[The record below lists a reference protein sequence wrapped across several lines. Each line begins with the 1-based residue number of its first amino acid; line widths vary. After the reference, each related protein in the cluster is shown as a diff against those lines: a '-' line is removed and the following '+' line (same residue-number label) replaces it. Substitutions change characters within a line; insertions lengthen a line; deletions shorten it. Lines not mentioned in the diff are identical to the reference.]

1 MADDRKD
8 GHSGRSG
15 KPPSDDKPAGKAQN
29 KSGRKSGSKTGGKSG
44 GEGRAETGLKVKVKT
59 ARGRTASS
67 VRWLQ
72 RQLNDPYVV
81 RARKEGWRSRAA
93 FKLLEIDEKY
103 HLLKHGF
110 RVVDLGAAPGGWCQV
125 AARAVGSLATN
136 PLVVGIDYLEMDSL
150 PGVKLFL
157 KDFLDEDAPAALMEA
172 LGGHAPDLV
181 LSDMAAPTTGHQQT
195 DHLRTTYLCEVAAAF
210 AIDVLRPG
218 GSFVAKVFRGGTE
231 NELLDLLKRNFA
243 QVIHFKPPS
252 SRQES
257 VEMYVVA
264 KGFKGRPHSGEG
276 ETP

>member
-1 MADDRKD
+1 MSDK
-8 GHSGRSG
+8 GKSGG
-15 KPPSDDKPAGKAQN
+15 DKPAGPDKP
-29 KSGRKSGSKTGGKSG
+29 KGK
-44 GEGRAETGLKVKVKT
+44 GRAETGLKVKVKT

-81 RARKEGWRSRAA
+81 KARKEGWRSRAA
-93 FKLLEIDEKY
+93 FKLIEIDEKY
-103 HLLKHGF
+103 HLLKPGN

-125 AARAVGSLATN
+125 AARKTGSTPAN
-136 PLVVGIDYLEMDSL
+136 PLVVGIDYLEMDGV
-150 PGVKLFL
+150 PGVALL
-157 KDFLDEDAPAALMEA
+157 QKDFLDDDAPEALMAA
-172 LGGHAPDLV
+172 LGGHTPDVV
-181 LSDMAAPTTGHQQT
+181 LSDMAAPTTGHHKT

-231 NELLDLLKRNFA
+231 NELLATLKQNFA
-243 QVIHFKPPS
+243 QVFHFKPPS

-264 KGFKGRPHSGEG
+264 KGFKGRPSAEAEVDGDDR
-276 ETP
+276 P